1 MLKDCTL
8 GRALA
13 KAYPPRRRS
22 PILAAVSLPTL
33 LAEIA
38 ACRACA
44 GELPHE
50 PRPVVRV
57 SPQTRLLIC
66 GQAPGR
72 RVHES
77 GLPFDD
83 PSGDRLRAWLDV
95 DRETFYGPQIGV
107 AAMAFCFP
115 GTNPKGGDYPPP
127 PRCAA
132 LWRPRLM
139 TALPKAELTLLVGS
153 YAQRWHLGDRTKG
166 SMTETVAAWREYLP
180 DFLPLPHPSWRNT
193 GWLKRNRWF
202 EDEITPYLRARLA
215 AMLTE

>member
-1 MLKDCTL
+1 M
-8 GRALA
+8 
-13 KAYPPRRRS
+13 
-22 PILAAVSLPTL
+22 SLPEL
-33 LAEIA
+33 LPRLLDEIA

-57 SPQTRLLIC
+57 SPATRLLIA

-83 PSGDRLRAWLDV
+83 PSGDRLRDWLGV
-95 DRETFYGPQIGV
+95 DRETFYGHPAIGV

-127 PRCAA
+127 KRCAT
-132 LWRPRLM
+132 LWRPRLLEQ
-139 TALPKAELTLLVGS
+139 LPNVELTLLVGS
-153 YAQRWHLGDRTKG
+153 YAQDWQLGRRG
-166 SMTETVAAWREYLP
+166 PMTGTVRDWRAHLP

-193 GWLKRNRWF
+193 GWLKRNPWF
-202 EDEITPYLRARLA
+202 EAEVTPYLRDRVQAILKP
-215 AMLTE
+215 